1 MTDLLLLEFLTFYE
15 FLVALLM
22 GFAALCFFVW
32 GIITGNFK
40 NVEVIKYKVC
50 EVEANNEEE

>member
-1 MTDLLLLEFLTFYE
+1 MKDVFLLEFLTFYE

-32 GIITGNFK
+32 AVLTENFK
-40 NVEVIKYKVC
+40 DMEAVKYKVC
-50 EVEANNEEE
+50 EMEADDEK